1 MKSKKAFV
9 IIFMM
14 TLATALY
21 STQGNEK
28 VDVVE
33 VYRNDFVPLKVINP
47 HLITNRKNYM
57 EG

>member
-1 MKSKKAFV
+1 MKSKKTFV

-14 TLATALY
+14 TLATVLY

-28 VDVVE
+28 VDVIE
-33 VYRNDFVPLKVINP
+33 VNRNDFVPLKAINP
-47 HLITNRKNYM
+47 RLITIRKNYM